1 MFRWFG
7 LLLLQS
13 VPLAASPPDALAQ
26 EVPPMPSDCV
36 AIAAQ
41 IEIETHARFMR
52 KSTSTLFYDP
62 GLPSYSSLPNGMTV
76 SCPPWALGP
85 QSYSVALDWEQ
96 GSVPPKAFY
105 DLAGRAGAILTGERP
120 EVLSDASRHCHQ
132 KALNS
137 KFEISVV
144 LTPKA
149 KIECQ
154 AFARD
159 GGAANVS
166 IWHRTPDDE
175 EAPQDE
181 ATPDK
186 ILLSPT
192 APPPA
197 SDDDAMKSLDD
208 CTSVAKPVCDNVD
221 NCFKGTMQ

>member
-1 MFRWFG
+1 MFMWIG
-7 LLLLQS
+7 LLLLVCLVDASQS
-13 VPLAASPPDALAQ
+13 DAVAQ
-26 EVPPMPSDCV
+26 EYPPMPSDCL

-41 IEIETHARFMR
+41 IEIETHARFVR

-62 GLPSYSSLPNGMTV
+62 GLPSYTSLQNGMTV
-76 SCPPWALGP
+76 SCPPWASGP

-105 DLAGRAGAILTGERP
+105 DLAGRAGAILTGEQP
-120 EVLSDASRHCHQ
+120 EALSDASRRCHR
-132 KALNS
+132 KALKS
-137 KFEISVV
+137 KVEISGV

-159 GGAANVS
+159 GGAANVT

-175 EAPQDE
+175 ETPDDQ

-186 ILLSPT
+186 T
-192 APPPA
+192 AI
-197 SDDDAMKSLDD
+197 KSR
-208 CTSVAKPVCDNVD
+208 
-221 NCFKGTMQ
+221 